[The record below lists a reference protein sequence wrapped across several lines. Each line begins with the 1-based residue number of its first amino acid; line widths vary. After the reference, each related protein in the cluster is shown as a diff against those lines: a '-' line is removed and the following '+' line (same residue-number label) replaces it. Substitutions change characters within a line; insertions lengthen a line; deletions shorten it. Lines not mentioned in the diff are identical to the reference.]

1 MSPDFAGLNCH
12 LAPLIQIVDMSMST
26 WCDTGKQKM
35 TMTSICFSNFM
46 VNVLSVSDSLCAP
59 SSSVEHHF
67 LLEEQEPEGYTDHQ
81 TGMMFINDKYVPE

>member
-1 MSPDFAGLNCH
+1 
-12 LAPLIQIVDMSMST
+12 
-26 WCDTGKQKM
+26 
-35 TMTSICFSNFM
+35 M

-81 TGMMFINDKYVPE
+81 TGTMFNNDKYVPE

>member
-1 MSPDFAGLNCH
+1 
-12 LAPLIQIVDMSMST
+12 
-26 WCDTGKQKM
+26 M

-46 VNVLSVSDSLCAP
+46 VNIRYFRLISAP
-59 SSSVEHHF
+59 SSSVERHF